1 MRPALA
7 RGRVMAVQA
16 SGMAD
21 IARLLLRDGLI
32 TAQRL
37 VDLLDDHLGIFEGEP
52 VAFRPADRLGVR
64 ERWPSIVR
72 AMHIVPGP
80 HGALPEIRAHDARI
94 ELFHL
99 VGMAG

>member
-1 MRPALA
+1 
-7 RGRVMAVQA
+7 MAVQA
-16 SGMAD
+16 AGMTD
-21 IARLLLRDGLI
+21 IARLLLRNGLLAI
-32 TAQRL
+32 QRF
-37 VDLLDDHLGIFEGEP
+37 VDLIHDLLGIFKGEP

-64 ERWPSIVR
+64 ERRPSIVR

-99 VGMAG
+99 VRMAG